1 MPTNYEQV
9 KPGVRRARGERVEE
23 VDSMAPFLQ
32 AQLDKVEDKAVA
44 LLLALILNRLGMLA
58 KRGG

>member
-23 VDSMAPFLQ
+23 ADSMAPFLQ
-32 AQLDKVEDKAVA
+32 EQLDKVGDKAVA